1 MDQSIIVGSIVL
13 YAVVL
18 FALAWRADRHGGGQN
33 RNYDTVVY
41 GLSIAVYCTSWT
53 FYGAV
58 GTAQTR
64 GWEYLPI
71 YLGPFIIFSI
81 GRPILW
87 RLLEMGKANNTTSI
101 ADFISTHYGKS
112 RRLAALVTFIAVI
125 GALPY
130 IALQLQSVATTFDYL
145 ASSTEPQARLTGS
158 YGVFIVAVI
167 LAVFSIFF
175 GTRHLDITKYNR
187 GMITAI
193 SFDSV
198 IKLAALIAV
207 GAFAI
212 AVSGGNAPAIETQPV
227 FDAPVAIDRFMTL
240 TLISMTAVLCLPR
253 QFHVTVVECQNRSW
267 VSGGANIFLIYLL
280 IITALVVPIAQ
291 AGSAMVAAGGVNPD
305 LTVLALPLAG
315 EARWL
320 ALFVFVG
327 GFAAAT
333 AMVIVASVA
342 LSTMVA
348 NDLVA
353 PLLVRGSGQQT
364 QIGARLLIARRLSI
378 VVIMMT
384 AALFAAYA
392 PPGEQLASFGILSFA
407 AVAQFA
413 PALLGALYWRGA
425 RLEGALTG
433 LIAGFAIWAL
443 ALFAPSYFGADAA
456 PTLMQLSWLDFT
468 GWDML
473 TRGVALSLAVNIA
486 LYISVSLLWREHSP
500 APETADIEEQGFAGE
515 APRVR
520 AGDFYMLI
528 QRCLGEH
535 EAQELITAFERERG
549 RTPDPERSA
558 DSGLITFADQQMSK
572 AIGAASAS
580 ILSKSVLAGGSLHL
594 DDVATLV
601 GETSDKLNFSQEL
614 LQTALENISHGVSVV
629 DPDLKL
635 VAWNRAYAQMY
646 AYPSGLLRDGTPV
659 ADLIRFNAERGEC
672 GPGDIEDHVRR
683 RLSHLRAGKR
693 HTAERTRPDGRVVRI
708 EGMRSPSGAY
718 VTTFTDVSEYKRI
731 EKALINSERSIR
743 FYTDNIPS
751 MVAFADT
758 KEVIQF
764 ANSAYRQNF
773 NLDENDV
780 GAVTLKEAMGPSEY
794 KTRKPYIDAALSGK
808 KTAFD
813 IDLDGES
820 SPHHMQVT
828 YVPQFRANG
837 EVRGFFGLYQ
847 DVTARRRAEAE
858 LAETNETLESRVSQR
873 TRELSEVNAVLDAA
887 KREAELATASKT
899 RFLAAAS
906 HDVLQPLNAA
916 RLFVSAL
923 REEADG
929 NEDIASLADKT
940 DASIASADR
949 LLRALLNISK
959 LDAGGVRPEISTFP
973 LQNLFDELA
982 NEFRL
987 AASDKGLQYTTLATS
1002 LWVRSDRGLLFSALQ
1017 NIIANAIR
1025 YTDRGRV
1032 LIGARRVNNDIRV
1045 DIIDTGR
1052 GIPETAQREV
1062 FQEFR
1067 RLDRDRETDGAGLGL
1082 AMVDRIATLLDTQI
1096 ALTSTVGAGTRFS
1109 LTLER
1114 AAPQQVETPT
1124 RTGPSTPVRLNDLR
1138 VMCIDNDAFVR
1149 DATMALLTRWGCAP
1163 QCFASDKDAL
1173 AATDGDTTLPD
1184 LLLLDYQLDH
1194 GRTGFDALNALE
1206 TSWGRRPI
1214 TIMITASISP
1224 EMKAEAERIQVPVLA
1239 KPVEPAELRAVINQF
1254 LRQAAE

>member
-1 MDQSIIVGSIVL
+1 RGCVARLPHLQH
-13 YAVVL
+13 APE
-18 FALAWRADRHGGGQN
+18 DRPT
-33 RNYDTVVY
+33 DTEDY
-41 GLSIAVYCTSWT
+41 
-53 FYGAV
+53 
-58 GTAQTR
+58 
-64 GWEYLPI
+64 E
-71 YLGPFIIFSI
+71 
-81 GRPILW
+81 
-87 RLLEMGKANNTTSI
+87 
-101 ADFISTHYGKS
+101 KS
-112 RRLAALVTFIAVI
+112 RRLAALVTFIAVM

-212 AVSGGNAPAIETQPV
+212 AVSDGGAPPLETRPV
-227 FDAPVAIDRFMTL
+227 FDAPVAIDRFLTL

-253 QFHVTVVECQNRSW
+253 QFHVTVVECQDRSW
-267 VSGGANIFLIYLL
+267 VSGGANIFLVYLL

-291 AGSAMVAAGGVNPD
+291 AGSAMIDVEGVNPD

-315 EARWL
+315 EAQWL

-353 PLLVRGSGQQT
+353 PLLVRASGQQT

-378 VVIMMT
+378 IVIMMT

-433 LIAGFAIWAL
+433 LIAGFAIWTL
-443 ALFAPSYFGADAA
+443 ALFTPSYFGADAA
-456 PTLMQLSWLDFT
+456 PILMQLSWLDFT

-473 TRGVALSLAVNIA
+473 TRGVALSLVVNIA
-486 LYISVSLLWREHSP
+486 LYISVSLLSREHSP
-500 APETADIEEQGFAGE
+500 APSATDLKQQDFAG
-515 APRVR
+515 APPRVQ

-528 QRCLGEH
+528 QRCLGEY
-535 EAQELITAFERERG
+535 EAQKLITEFEAERG

-558 DSGLITFADQQMSK
+558 DSDLITFADQQMSK

-601 GETSDKLNFSQEL
+601 GETSDKLSFSQEL
-614 LQTALENISHGVSVV
+614 LQTALENISHGVSVI
-629 DPDLKL
+629 DRDLKL

-646 AYPSGLLRDGTPV
+646 AYPSHLLRDGAPV
-659 ADLIRFNAERGEC
+659 AELIRFNAERGEC
-672 GPGDIEDHVRR
+672 GPGDVEDHVRR

-693 HTAERTRPDGRVVRI
+693 HTAERMRPDGRVVRI

-764 ANSAYRQNF
+764 ANSAYRKNF
-773 NLDENDV
+773 KLEESDV
-780 GAVTLKEAMGPSEY
+780 GAVTLENAMGPSEY
-794 KTRKPYIDAALSGK
+794 RIRKPYIDTALSGK
-808 KTAFD
+808 KTSFD
-813 IDLDGES
+813 IEIDGERA
-820 SPHHMQVT
+820 PLHMQVT
-828 YVPQFRANG
+828 YVPQFRTNG
-837 EVRGFFGLYQ
+837 DVRGFFGLYQ

-858 LAETNETLESRVSQR
+858 LAETNETLESRVFQR
-873 TRELSEVNAVLDAA
+873 TQELSEVNTVLEAA
-887 KREAELATASKT
+887 RREAEQATASKT

-923 REEADG
+923 REEAGG
-929 NEDIASLADKT
+929 NNGIAALADKT

-949 LLRALLNISK
+949 LLRTLLNISK
-959 LDAGGVRPEISTFP
+959 LDAGGVRPEISAFP
-973 LQNLFDELA
+973 LQSVFDELA
-982 NEFRL
+982 NEFKL
-987 AASDKGLQYTTLATS
+987 AASEKGLNYSAIKTS
-1002 LWVRSDRGLLFSALQ
+1002 LWVCSDRGLLFSALQ

-1025 YTDRGRV
+1025 YTDTGRV
-1032 LIGARRVNNDIRV
+1032 LIGARRRRDSIRI

-1052 GIPETAQREV
+1052 GIPETEQQDV

-1067 RLDRDRETDGAGLGL
+1067 RLDRDRGTDGAGLGL
-1082 AMVDRIATLLDTQI
+1082 AMVERIAKLLDTPI
-1096 ALTSTVGAGTRFS
+1096 ALTSTVGSGTHFS
-1109 LTLER
+1109 LTMAR
-1114 AAPQQVETPT
+1114 AAPQSLATQVAAEAPA
-1124 RTGPSTPVRLNDLR
+1124 PARLSGLR
-1138 VMCIDNDAFVR
+1138 VLCIDNDVLVR
-1149 DATMALLTRWGCAP
+1149 DATKALLTRWGCVP
-1163 QCFASDKDAL
+1163 QCFTSDQDVL
-1173 AATDGDTTLPD
+1173 AETAAGAAPPD
-1184 LLLLDYQLDH
+1184 LLLLDYQLDDD
-1194 GRTGFDALNALE
+1194 RTGFDALKALE
-1206 TSWGRRPI
+1206 TRWKRRPV
-1214 TIMITASISP
+1214 TIMITASMSP
-1224 EMKAEAERIQVPVLA
+1224 EMKAEAEQARIPVLA
-1239 KPVEPAELRAVINQF
+1239 KPVEPAELRAMINQF